1 MKQSGINY
9 LLQFSKIQLN
19 QCIGDIEAV
28 DFKVLGDGTQMGH
41 LIVSCECK
49 KYLKRFDVPASVLN
63 WKISKFLKGSVDR
76 LDYASITGDQDGLS
90 DVQNL

>member
-1 MKQSGINY
+1 MKRSGIDY
-9 LLQFSKIQLN
+9 LLQFSKIQQN

-28 DFKVLGDGTQMGH
+28 NFKVLGDGTQMGH

-49 KYLKRFDVPASVLN
+49 KYLKKFDVQGSVLN

-76 LDYASITGDQDGLS
+76 LNYASIKGDQVGSS
-90 DVQNL
+90 DVQNF